1 MSKYEIVIIIVCFT
15 IMLMPVANLIGLIIA
30 DIFTR

>member
-1 MSKYEIVIIIVCFT
+1 MSKYDMVIIIVCFT

-30 DIFTR
+30 EIFTR

>member
-1 MSKYEIVIIIVCFT
+1 MNKYDMVIIIVCFT

>member
-30 DIFTR
+30 DIFIR